1 MPSAAGVFGMSG
13 RGVDDPHSVVGVV
26 DGVAYASAA
35 GDLVLPLF
43 ELAAVV
49 PLGCEVSAKAML
61 SFVV

>member
-1 MPSAAGVFGMSG
+1 MSG

-49 PLGCEVSAKAML
+49 PVGCEVSAKAMP